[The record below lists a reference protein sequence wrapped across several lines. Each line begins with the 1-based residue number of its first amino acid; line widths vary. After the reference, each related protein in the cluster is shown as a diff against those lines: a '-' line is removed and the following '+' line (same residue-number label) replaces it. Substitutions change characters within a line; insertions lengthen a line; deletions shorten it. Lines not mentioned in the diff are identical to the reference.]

1 MTFSRSRLA
10 RLQVTSLVLIL
21 DCRRLQNPPV
31 YGSYAINA
39 DGTGN
44 LGPNPI
50 AVIAPSQGYLY
61 DIEESAGNTNLVIFM
76 VEGMESQYPID
87 AVVV

>member
-1 MTFSRSRLA
+1 MVS
-10 RLQVTSLVLIL
+10 
-21 DCRRLQNPPV
+21 
-31 YGSYAINA
+31 GSYAINA

-44 LGPNPI
+44 LGANPI

-61 DIEESAGNTNLVIFM
+61 DIEESEGNTNLVIFM